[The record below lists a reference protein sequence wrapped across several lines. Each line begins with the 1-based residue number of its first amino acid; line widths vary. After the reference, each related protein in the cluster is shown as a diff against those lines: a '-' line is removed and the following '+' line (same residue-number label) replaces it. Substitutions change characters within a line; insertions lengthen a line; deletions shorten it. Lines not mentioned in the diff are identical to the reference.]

1 MNKVS
6 SLPRFSIK
14 GVIPQLSLFMNKY
27 PPVKQAVL
35 VTPYKGSLLTAPKGA
50 FLIDRQPYLFFNLV

>member
-1 MNKVS
+1 MVLS
-6 SLPRFSIK
+6 FLFSVTAT
-14 GVIPQLSLFMNKY
+14 GLSKNRNTCKNKY